1 MSIEKLLK
9 DNMEAMVAHT
19 EKLVELSEKMEAL
32 MGEFNK
38 PQEAPKPKKETKSKK
53 KKDEPKPEPVEVER
67 EVPEENT
74 SLFPAEEEEPVPVE
88 EPAKDEPTKGAAPIV
103 NDAELPPWYKQTRL
117 LANKYSRETGD
128 PSLVQAEAAKI
139 GFSDLRKA
147 NNDQLYTLAAR
158 LGELMN
164 IDPMKAL

>member
-53 KKDEPKPEPVEVER
+53 KKDEPKPVR
-67 EVPEENT
+67 
-74 SLFPAEEEEPVPVE
+74 S
-88 EPAKDEPTKGAAPIV
+88 
-103 NDAELPPWYKQTRL
+103 
-117 LANKYSRETGD
+117 
-128 PSLVQAEAAKI
+128 
-139 GFSDLRKA
+139 
-147 NNDQLYTLAAR
+147 
-158 LGELMN
+158 
-164 IDPMKAL
+164 